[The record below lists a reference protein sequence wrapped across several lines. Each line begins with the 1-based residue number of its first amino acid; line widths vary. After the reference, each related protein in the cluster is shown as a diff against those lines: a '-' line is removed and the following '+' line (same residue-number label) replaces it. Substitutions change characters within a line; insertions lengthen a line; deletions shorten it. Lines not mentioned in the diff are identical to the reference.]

1 LEKALVDSRVAQET
15 AETSS
20 RVKSEFLA
28 NMSHELRTPLNAV
41 IGFSDIM
48 QHQLKGPL
56 SPAYRE
62 YATLINESGSHLL
75 NLVSDIL
82 DLAKIEAGKF
92 SIDPH
97 EMNLVETID
106 LCLRLTQRRAEEGDI
121 KLVKTVP
128 SDRVMF
134 IADPRACKQILLNLL
149 SNAVKFTRRSGT
161 VEIIATAGRESVSL
175 KVRDTGIGIPAD
187 LLPRLGNAFEQGSN
201 DPMLAREGT
210 GLGLALVKA
219 LVSQHGGSVSIES
232 RENFGTTVSIEL
244 PRAQPDSAAA

>member
-1 LEKALVDSRVAQET
+1 
-15 AETSS
+15 
-20 RVKSEFLA
+20 
-28 NMSHELRTPLNAV
+28 
-41 IGFSDIM
+41 
-48 QHQLKGPL
+48 
-56 SPAYRE
+56 
-62 YATLINESGSHLL
+62 
-75 NLVSDIL
+75 
-82 DLAKIEAGKF
+82 
-92 SIDPH
+92 
-97 EMNLVETID
+97 MNLVETID
-106 LCLRLTQRRAEEGDI
+106 LCFRLTQRRAEEGDI

-161 VEIIATAGRESVSL
+161 VEIIATAGSESVSL

-244 PRAQPDSAAA
+244 PRVQPDRAAA